1 MANMS
6 YCRFENTLTDL
17 DDCYDALNEA
27 GGVKEYIKNK
37 DCSVYERTSVLALV
51 VLCQLIS
58 SEFGEVSDV

>member
-17 DDCYDALNEA
+17 DDCYDALYEA

-37 DCSVYERTSVLALV
+37 DCNEYESPSVLALV
-51 VLCQLIS
+51 ALCQLIS
-58 SEFGEVSDV
+58 SEFGEVSDG